1 MNNILVDFLRSC
13 IERFYFLTKQKINLL
28 SNFSTLNRSI
38 FPGPPLAGVLVDKME
53 DNGLALDMSGLLLL
67 LSTTMCLAA
76 IFRYQFTRRRAEY
89 QQLA

>member
-1 MNNILVDFLRSC
+1 
-13 IERFYFLTKQKINLL
+13 
-28 SNFSTLNRSI
+28 
-38 FPGPPLAGVLVDKME
+38 LAGVLVDKME